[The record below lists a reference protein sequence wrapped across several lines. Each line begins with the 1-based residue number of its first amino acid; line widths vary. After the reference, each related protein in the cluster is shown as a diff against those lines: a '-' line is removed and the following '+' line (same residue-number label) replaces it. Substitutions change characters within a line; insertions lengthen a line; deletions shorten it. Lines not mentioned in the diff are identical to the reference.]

1 MTTTEI
7 IGDIVHIFFSDRTAL
22 APLGFDENPLVI
34 KIVGLD
40 DMGLWAAHPNY
51 VIVKALDEH
60 GKPLPDKKRVQRKLD
75 ANFLIRWEQI
85 STIVHFPHRDGFD
98 LPSPFE
104 RHIGFVLPEEEGGI
118 SGGA

>member
-1 MTTTEI
+1 MDVMTTTEI
-7 IGDIVHIFFSDRTAL
+7 IGDIVHIFFSDLTAL
-22 APLGFDENPLVI
+22 APLGLDENPLVI

-40 DMGLWAAHPNY
+40 DMGLWAAHPSY

-60 GKPLPDKKRVQRKLD
+60 GKPLPENQRVQRKLD

-104 RHIGFVLPEEEGGI
+104 RHIGFVLPQDEGG
-118 SGGA
+118 G